1 MFILTVENKNKATL
15 KLTQNESKYQV
26 VGIEGFQPPSATIN
40 TSDAINMDGARYKSS
55 YLNIRNVVLFI
66 KINGNVEENRL
77 RLYEFLGTNNYCKIY
92 FSNNTRNVYCEG
104 YVETV
109 ENDLFSNSQTVQVS
123 IVCPNPYL
131 FELNKILID
140 ISKTFAKFEFPFM
153 IEESGIEVSAV
164 QEFRETSIV
173 NTGEATTGAEFTL
186 TVDNGTVTN
195 PTIYNAKNN
204 AFLRLNTKISQGEI
218 IAIDTNVGKKS
229 IKKYIGAKEEN
240 IINLLDKNST
250 WHQLD
255 VGVNVFTYSA
265 ESNENSLHITISYNN
280 LYKGV

>member
-164 QEFRETSIV
+164 QEFRETSII